1 MRIYEYKKKTL
12 DNLACA
18 LITDKSLFS
27 NENFRNYIDMLI
39 CMAADILIPWPERK
53 SELSI
58 NDFLILIK
66 DYVKESFKHYH
77 GPITGQAAHKQN
89 KRLILSL
96 LFGARAA
103 ESMMP
108 VETEEDVVVFY
119 NFGAAYEKGNWSIQ
133 VPGYKRTKSGTL
145 YDGKA
150 LKWCKRM
157 APAILNTEN
166 ENSLVDIM
174 MPAYLEY
181 GWNRI
186 HQENR
191 MLRYDEGEYAKCT
204 FDGIRGLVM
213 ESIDIPYERLTP
225 EKMVCHLEWCLEH
238 TPENLQDIVKNHD
251 WGNLCEAM
259 EDEWDEYL
267 ERKIMRG

>member
-1 MRIYEYKKKTL
+1 MRTYECKKKTL
-12 DNLACA
+12 DNLTCA
-18 LITDKSLFS
+18 LITDKSPLS

-77 GPITGQAAHKQN
+77 GPIMGQAAHKQN

-103 ESMMP
+103 ESMVP
-108 VETEEDVVVFY
+108 VETEEDVLVFY

-133 VPGYKRTKSGTL
+133 VPGYKRTKNGTL

-150 LKWCKRM
+150 LKWCRRM

-251 WGNLCEAM
+251 WDDLCKAM
-259 EDEWDEYL
+259 EEEWEIYL
-267 ERKIMRG
+267 ESVIWQK